1 MSSRKATESFCFVP
15 TTQYIYE
22 EDNKSVLEPLGRQA
36 TFKFE
41 ALWSVR
47 DGKGLRYSAF
57 CHSVYLCVLHD
68 SCTKY
73 SINCL
78 VFLIERDCSV

>member
-1 MSSRKATESFCFVP
+1 VGRSHAVNHLKPAVNFVRLV
-15 TTQYIYE
+15 T
-22 EDNKSVLEPLGRQA
+22 
-36 TFKFE
+36 
-41 ALWSVR
+41 
-47 DGKGLRYSAF
+47 LRNSAF

-78 VFLIERDCSV
+78 VFLIERDCSL